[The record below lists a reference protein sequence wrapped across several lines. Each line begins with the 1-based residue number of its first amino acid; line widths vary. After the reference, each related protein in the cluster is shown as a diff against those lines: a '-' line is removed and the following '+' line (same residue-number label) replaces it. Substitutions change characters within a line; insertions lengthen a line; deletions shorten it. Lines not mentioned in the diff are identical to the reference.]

1 MPEYIDK
8 ALLPPHKEYTDF
20 VDHDFVA
27 GWNAYQFFAYKI
39 PAADVRPNVKSGWH
53 IMDGYPPRVY
63 CLNCY
68 KTFAQANWEIWEDGS
83 LPRNFCPNCGADMR
97 QPEVEM
103 EGVDG

>member
-1 MPEYIDK
+1 MADYIDRE
-8 ALLPPHKEYTDF
+8 AAVKETCFNCSERNICGGSCDDTDRIR
-20 VDHDFVA
+20 A
-27 GWNAYQFFAYKI
+27 I

-83 LPRNFCPNCGADMR
+83 LPRNFCPNCGADM
-97 QPEVEM
+97 
-103 EGVDG
+103 DGGQDDV